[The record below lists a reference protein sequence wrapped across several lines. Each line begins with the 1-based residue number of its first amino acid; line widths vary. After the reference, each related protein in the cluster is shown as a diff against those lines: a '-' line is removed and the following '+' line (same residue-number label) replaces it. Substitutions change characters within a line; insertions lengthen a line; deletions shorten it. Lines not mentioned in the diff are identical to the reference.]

1 MIKAGKE
8 GKGLAIDRGDYFE
21 EIPAIT
27 VIVDGGWS
35 KHTHRN
41 SYNAKSGVGIII
53 GQATGKLLYI
63 GVKNRY
69 RTACTHGI
77 PTDQHIC
84 YKNWEESSSEMEP
97 DIILE
102 GFKQVEEVHGVRYK
116 RFVGDGD
123 SSVYPILFQN
133 VPQWG

>member
-1 MIKAGKE
+1 M
-8 GKGLAIDRGDYFE
+8 
-21 EIPAIT
+21 
-27 VIVDGGWS
+27 IVDGRWS
-35 KHTHRN
+35 KCSHHH

-123 SSVYPILFQN
+123 SSGYPTLVQN
-133 VPQWG
+133 VPGWG